1 MLITC
6 LILGLTIVIA
16 RDQRGTTLAAE
27 LRIISVGCSAFT
39 TVFHK
44 TEFLVEQNIFLNGF
58 ARQEQNS
65 SLGLAAIIIPTL
77 IPADEREDDIDNR
90 NQYPPSAMVGVMH
103 PSHSH
108 SIRRKEERHPYNNA
122 DYTCSQS
129 AIYQGCQKVKDEK
142 SKAKPPILRA
152 ACTTRE
158 RRILR
163 KTGLY
168 RL

>member
-1 MLITC
+1 M
-6 LILGLTIVIA
+6 GLLDRSRT
-16 RDQRGTTLAAE
+16 
-27 LRIISVGCSAFT
+27 
-39 TVFHK
+39 
-44 TEFLVEQNIFLNGF
+44 
-58 ARQEQNS
+58 S
-65 SLGLAAIIIPTL
+65 SLWLAAIIIPTL
-77 IPADEREDDIDNR
+77 IPADEREDEIDKR

-108 SIRRKEERHPYNNA
+108 SIRRKEERHQYNNA
-122 DYTCSQS
+122 DYICSQS
-129 AIYQGCQKVKDEK
+129 GIYQGCQKVKDVK

>member
-16 RDQRGTTLAAE
+16 RGQWGTTLAAE
-27 LRIISVGCSAFT
+27 LRFISVSRSAFT
-39 TVFHK
+39 TVFHR
-44 TEFLVEQNIFLNGF
+44 TAFLIEQNIFLNGF
-58 ARQEQNS
+58 ARQEQNF

-77 IPADEREDDIDNR
+77 IPADEREDEIDKR

-108 SIRRKEERHPYNNA
+108 SIRRKEERHQYNNA
-122 DYTCSQS
+122 DYICSQS
-129 AIYQGCQKVKDEK
+129 GIYQGCQKVKDVK

>member
-6 LILGLTIVIA
+6 LILGLTVVIA
-16 RDQRGTTLAAE
+16 RGQWGTTLAAE
-27 LRIISVGCSAFT
+27 LRIISVSRSAFT
-39 TVFHK
+39 TVFHR
-44 TEFLVEQNIFLNGF
+44 TAFLIEQNIFLNEF
-58 ARQEQNS
+58 ARQAQNS
-65 SLGLAAIIIPTL
+65 SLGLIAIIIPPL
-77 IPADEREDDIDNR
+77 IPADKREDEIDKR

-108 SIRRKEERHPYNNA
+108 SIRRKEERHQYNNA
-122 DYTCSQS
+122 DYICSQC
-129 AIYQGCQKVKDEK
+129 AIYQACQKVKDAK

>member
-6 LILGLTIVIA
+6 LIPGLTIVIA
-16 RDQRGTTLAAE
+16 RGQWGTTLAAE
-27 LRIISVGCSAFT
+27 LRFISVSRSAFT
-39 TVFHK
+39 TVFHR

-58 ARQEQNS
+58 ARHEQNS
-65 SLGLAAIIIPTL
+65 SLGLAAIFIPTL
-77 IPADEREDDIDNR
+77 IPADEREDEIDKR

-108 SIRRKEERHPYNNA
+108 SIRREEERHQNNNA
-122 DYTCSQS
+122 DYICSQC
-129 AIYQGCQKVKDEK
+129 AIYQACQKVKDAK